1 MLAMFR
7 FDSYPH
13 TPYLADSNPIPM
25 PTHYSRIF
33 DFWKELKRRKVLR
46 VITVYA
52 AVAFV
57 ILQLVEILAP
67 SLRLPEWTMNLI
79 LVLLIV
85 GFIIAVILSW
95 IYDVHPEGGIVK
107 TEPAR
112 KAKTDEIPVST
123 NSWRIATYV
132 SVIIIVVLIAL
143 NIFGSR
149 NGVKID
155 ESLTKSIAV
164 LPFHNLSGDAEQEWI
179 CKGLTDEIIS
189 HLYKINSFDE
199 VRSFTSVSNYSDP
212 ERNIPRI
219 AEELRVNY
227 ILEGSYKRMG
237 DEMKITA
244 QLIEPRSDNHIWLK
258 DYKLPYSEVP
268 GIPGE
273 IALQIAEH
281 LNAFL
286 SDSERKLISK
296 VGTSNPDAFAFL
308 KQAQG
313 LGSDMTT
320 YILNDRAIEAALKAI
335 ELDPDYA
342 SAYATMGWITIAR
355 ANYGGGSEMLTA
367 GFEAEQYLKQAL
379 ELDPDNPMAH
389 GLMGLLED
397 WFKWD
402 YIAAEREYLKAMEL
416 MPHDRLAQTGYGGL
430 FLTKMKRTAESLEY
444 IKALQSY
451 TDDPWHFIYQFD
463 EIRCLIVQGSIH
475 EAQDAIERLLDD
487 WKEQA
492 FIWVGDAY
500 TWLGEYDSAL
510 HYLELGTGDPEIA
523 IPRFQACL
531 ALAFQK
537 TGRAS
542 EAQAVVQGL
551 IDWSNTTSAMSP
563 AFYLGWY
570 YSGTGE
576 LDSAFYWME
585 KAYRNRSPEM
595 PWLKADPIIANLKE
609 DDRYWDLY
617 ERTGHKAYDE
627 YMAGKN
633 K

>member
-1 MLAMFR
+1 MPPSPNKLSR
-7 FDSYPH
+7 F
-13 TPYLADSNPIPM
+13 
-25 PTHYSRIF
+25 F
-33 DFWKELKRRKVLR
+33 QELKRRKVVR
-46 VITVYA
+46 VITIYA

-67 SLRLPEWTMNLI
+67 SLRLPEWTMNFI

-85 GFIIAVILSW
+85 GFIITVIVSW

-107 TEPAR
+107 TKPAR

-123 NSWRIATYV
+123 NSWRVATYLSV
-132 SVIIIVVLIAL
+132 VIIVGLIAL
-143 NIFGSR
+143 NIFGSG

-164 LPFHNLSGDAEQEWI
+164 LPFHNLSGDAEQEYI
-179 CKGLTDEIIS
+179 CEGLTDEIIS
-189 HLYKINSFDE
+189 HLYKIHSFDE

-212 ERNIPRI
+212 ERNISQI

-227 ILEGSYKRMG
+227 ILEGTYKMMG

-244 QLIEPRSDNHIWLK
+244 QLIEPKSDKHIWLQ
-258 DYKLPYSEVP
+258 DYKLPYSEFP

-286 SDSERKLISK
+286 SDSERKIITK
-296 VGTSNPDAFAFL
+296 VGTSNPDAFAIL
-308 KQAQG
+308 KQAQV
-313 LGSDMTT
+313 LRSDMTT
-320 YILNDRAIEAALKAI
+320 YIVDDRATELTLKAI
-335 ELDPDYA
+335 ELDPGYA
-342 SAYATMGWITIAR
+342 NAYATMGLITLAG

-379 ELDPDNPMAH
+379 ELDPDNPSAH
-389 GLMGLLED
+389 GLMGFLEE

-402 YIAAEREYLKAMEL
+402 YIAAERELLMAMEL
-416 MPHDRLAQTGYGGL
+416 MPHERLIQSLYGGL
-430 FLTKMKRTAESLEY
+430 FLMKRKRTAESLEY

-451 TDDPWHFIYQFD
+451 TDDPWYFVYRYD
-463 EIRCLIVQGSIH
+463 EIRCLIIQGSIH

-510 HYLELGTGDPEIA
+510 HYLELGTGDPEMP

-595 PWLKADPIIANLKE
+595 PWLKVDPIIANLKE

-627 YMAGKN
+627 YLASQN
-633 K
+633 N